1 MNAKALMVQG
11 TSSGAGKSTI
21 VIALCRIFSN
31 MGYKVSPFKAQNMSS
46 KIHIIS
52 NVHRISKIQAI
63 QAFAARKEP
72 EWRINPVLLVPLGNN
87 KSNVFVAGKFLE
99 EMSAIKYYKEFVL
112 AKGFP
117 IVLDSLNKL
126 KKEND
131 IIIIEGAGSP
141 AEINIAKYDIAN
153 MLLAEKIN
161 SPVILVSDIERG
173 GCFASIFGT
182 IKLLKI
188 KHQQLIKGFLI
199 NKFRGDETI
208 LEEGIRFIE
217 YRTKVNN
224 LGIIPKFE
232 FFLPPEDS
240 LDGTNNNT
248 NNLKNLKKFSS
259 KKKMNDQIN
268 LLATTIKTK
277 INVEFILQQVL
288 KIE

>member
-1 MNAKALMVQG
+1 MNPNVVMVQG

-46 KIHIIS
+46 KIHFIS

-63 QAFAARKEP
+63 QAFAARKEL
-72 EWRINPVLLVPLGNN
+72 EWQINPILLVPLGNN

-99 EMSAIKYYKEFVL
+99 EMSAIKYYQEFVL

-117 IVLDSLNKL
+117 IVLDAVNKL
-126 KKEND
+126 KNEND

-153 MLLAEKIN
+153 MLLAETIN

-188 KHQQLIKGFLI
+188 KHQRLIKGFII
-199 NKFRGDETI
+199 NKFRGDENI

-224 LGIIPKFE
+224 IGVIPKFE

-240 LDGTNNNT
+240 LDGTNND
-248 NNLKNLKKFSS
+248 NLKNLKKFSS
-259 KKKMNDQIN
+259 KKKMNEKID
-268 LLATTIKTK
+268 LLAATIGSR
-277 INVEFILQQVL
+277 INVDFILQHVL
-288 KIE
+288 KIG

>member
-1 MNAKALMVQG
+1 MNAKVVMVQG

-21 VIALCRIFSN
+21 VIALCRILSN

-52 NVHRISKIQAI
+52 NVHSISKIQAI
-63 QAFAARKEP
+63 QAFAARKEL
-72 EWRINPVLLVPLGNN
+72 EWQINPVLLVPLGNN

-117 IVLDSLNKL
+117 IVLDAVNKL
-126 KKEND
+126 RNEND

-199 NKFRGDETI
+199 NKFRGDENI

-217 YRTKVNN
+217 YRTKVHN

-240 LDGTNNNT
+240 LDGTNND
-248 NNLKNLKKFSS
+248 NLKNLKKFSS
-259 KKKMNDQIN
+259 KKKMDEQID
-268 LLATTIKTK
+268 LLAATIGSR
-277 INVEFILQQVL
+277 INVDFILQQVL
-288 KIE
+288 KIG

>member
-1 MNAKALMVQG
+1 MNPKVVMVQG

-46 KIHIIS
+46 KIHFIS

-63 QAFAARKEP
+63 QAFAARKEL
-72 EWRINPVLLVPLGNN
+72 EWQINPILLVPLGNN

-99 EMSAIKYYKEFVL
+99 EMSAIKYYQEFVL

-117 IVLDSLNKL
+117 IVLDAVNKL
-126 KKEND
+126 KNEND

-153 MLLAEKIN
+153 MLLAETIN

-188 KHQQLIKGFLI
+188 KHQRLIKGFII
-199 NKFRGDETI
+199 NKFRGDENI

-224 LGIIPKFE
+224 IGIIPKFE

-240 LDGTNNNT
+240 LDGTNND
-248 NNLKNLKKFSS
+248 NLKNLKEFSS
-259 KKKMNDQIN
+259 KKKMNEQID
-268 LLATTIKTK
+268 LLAATIGSR
-277 INVEFILQQVL
+277 INVDFILQHVL
-288 KIE
+288 KIG

>member
-1 MNAKALMVQG
+1 MNAKVVMVQG

-52 NVHRISKIQAI
+52 NVHSISKIQAI

-72 EWRINPVLLVPLGNN
+72 EWHINPVLLVPLGNN

-117 IVLDSLNKL
+117 IVLDAVNKL
-126 KKEND
+126 KNEND

-199 NKFRGDETI
+199 NKFRGDENI

-240 LDGTNNNT
+240 LDGTNND
-248 NNLKNLKKFSS
+248 NLKNLKKFSS
-259 KKKMNDQIN
+259 KKKMDEQID
-268 LLATTIKTK
+268 LLAATIGSR
-277 INVEFILQQVL
+277 INVDFILQQVL
-288 KIE
+288 KIG

>member
-1 MNAKALMVQG
+1 MNAKVVMVQG

-52 NVHRISKIQAI
+52 NVHSISKIQAI

-72 EWRINPVLLVPLGNN
+72 EWQINPVLLVPLGNN

-117 IVLDSLNKL
+117 IVLDAVNKL
-126 KKEND
+126 KNEND

-199 NKFRGDETI
+199 NKFRGDENI

-240 LDGTNNNT
+240 LDGTNND
-248 NNLKNLKKFSS
+248 NLKNLKKFSS
-259 KKKMNDQIN
+259 KKKMDEQID
-268 LLATTIKTK
+268 LLAATIGSK
-277 INVEFILQQVL
+277 INVDFILQQVL
-288 KIE
+288 KIG

>member
-1 MNAKALMVQG
+1 MNAKVVMVQG

-52 NVHRISKIQAI
+52 NVHSISKIQAI
-63 QAFAARKEP
+63 QAFAARKEL
-72 EWRINPVLLVPLGNN
+72 EWQINPVLLVPLGNN

-117 IVLDSLNKL
+117 IVLDAVNKL
-126 KKEND
+126 RNEND

-199 NKFRGDETI
+199 NKFRGDENI

-240 LDGTNNNT
+240 LDGTNND
-248 NNLKNLKKFSS
+248 NLKNLKKFSS
-259 KKKMNDQIN
+259 KKKMDEQID
-268 LLATTIKTK
+268 LLAATIGSR
-277 INVEFILQQVL
+277 INVDFILQQVL
-288 KIE
+288 KIG

>member
-1 MNAKALMVQG
+1 MNPKVVMVQG

-63 QAFAARKEP
+63 QAFAARKEL
-72 EWRINPVLLVPLGNN
+72 EWRINPILLVPIGNN

-99 EMSAIKYYKEFVL
+99 EMSAIKYYQEFVL

-117 IVLDSLNKL
+117 IVLDSVNKL
-126 KKEND
+126 KNEND

-141 AEINIAKYDIAN
+141 AEINITKYDIAN

-188 KHQQLIKGFLI
+188 KHQRLIKGFLI
-199 NKFRGDETI
+199 NKFRGDENI

-217 YRTKVNN
+217 YITRVNN
-224 LGIIPKFE
+224 IGIIPKFK

-240 LDGTNNNT
+240 LDGTNNN
-248 NNLKNLKKFSS
+248 NLENLKKFSS
-259 KKKMNDQIN
+259 KKKMNDQID
-268 LLATTIKTK
+268 LLAATIRTR
-277 INVEFILQQVL
+277 INVEFILQKIL
-288 KIE
+288 KIG

>member
-1 MNAKALMVQG
+1 MTAKVLMVQG

-52 NVHRISKIQAI
+52 NVYTISMIQAI
-63 QAFAARKEP
+63 QALAARKEP

-87 KSNVFVAGKFLE
+87 KSKVFLAGKFLE

-117 IVLDSLNKL
+117 VVLDSLNKL
-126 KKEND
+126 KNEND

-141 AEINIAKYDIAN
+141 AEINITKYDIAN
-153 MLLAEKIN
+153 MLLAEKTN
-161 SPVILVSDIERG
+161 SPVLLVSDIERG

-188 KHQQLIKGFLI
+188 KHQRLIKGFLI
-199 NKFRGDETI
+199 NKFRGDENI
-208 LEEGIRFIE
+208 LEEGIRYIE
-217 YRTKVNN
+217 DRTKVNN

-240 LDGTNNNT
+240 LDGTNNNQ
-248 NNLKNLKKFSS
+248 LESLQKFSS
-259 KKKMNDQIN
+259 KKKMNDQID
-268 LLATTIKTK
+268 LLATTIRSR
-277 INVEFILQQVL
+277 INIEFILQHVL
-288 KIE
+288 K

>member
-1 MNAKALMVQG
+1 MNPKVVMVQG

-46 KIHIIS
+46 KIHFIS

-63 QAFAARKEP
+63 QAFAARKAL
-72 EWRINPVLLVPLGNN
+72 EWQINPILLVPLGNN

-99 EMSAIKYYKEFVL
+99 EMSAIKYYQEFVL

-117 IVLDSLNKL
+117 IVLDAVNKL
-126 KKEND
+126 KNEND

-153 MLLAEKIN
+153 MLLAETIN

-188 KHQQLIKGFLI
+188 KHQRLIKGFII
-199 NKFRGDETI
+199 NKFRGDENI

-224 LGIIPKFE
+224 IGIIPKFE

-240 LDGTNNNT
+240 LDGTNND
-248 NNLKNLKKFSS
+248 NLKNLKKFSS
-259 KKKMNDQIN
+259 KKKMNEQID
-268 LLATTIKTK
+268 LLAATIGSR
-277 INVEFILQQVL
+277 INVDFILQHVL
-288 KIE
+288 KIG

>member
-1 MNAKALMVQG
+1 MTAKVLMVQG

-21 VIALCRIFSN
+21 VIALCRILSD

-52 NVHRISKIQAI
+52 NVYTISMIQAI
-63 QAFAARKEP
+63 QALAARKEP

-87 KSNVFVAGKFLE
+87 KSKVFLAGKFLE

-117 IVLDSLNKL
+117 VVLDSLNKL
-126 KKEND
+126 KNEND

-141 AEINIAKYDIAN
+141 AEINITKYDIAN
-153 MLLAEKIN
+153 MLLAEKTN
-161 SPVILVSDIERG
+161 SPVLLVSDIERG

-188 KHQQLIKGFLI
+188 KHQRLIKGFLI
-199 NKFRGDETI
+199 NKFRGDENI
-208 LEEGIRFIE
+208 LEEGIRYIE

-240 LDGTNNNT
+240 LDGTNNDQ
-248 NNLKNLKKFSS
+248 LESLQKFSS
-259 KKKMNDQIN
+259 KKKMNDQID
-268 LLATTIKTK
+268 LLATTIRSR
-277 INVEFILQQVL
+277 INIEFILQHVL
-288 KIE
+288 K

>member
-1 MNAKALMVQG
+1 MVQG

-63 QAFAARKEP
+63 QAFAARKEL
-72 EWRINPVLLVPLGNN
+72 EWQINPILLVPLGNN

-99 EMSAIKYYKEFVL
+99 EMSAIKYYQEFVL

-117 IVLDSLNKL
+117 IVLDAVNKL
-126 KKEND
+126 KNEND

-153 MLLAEKIN
+153 MLLAEAIN
-161 SPVILVSDIERG
+161 SRVILVSDIERG

-188 KHQQLIKGFLI
+188 KHQQLIKGFII
-199 NKFRGDETI
+199 NKFRGDENI

-224 LGIIPKFE
+224 IGIIPKFE

-240 LDGTNNNT
+240 LDGTNND
-248 NNLKNLKKFSS
+248 NLKNLKKFSS
-259 KKKMNDQIN
+259 KKKMNEQID
-268 LLATTIKTK
+268 LLAATIGSR
-277 INVEFILQQVL
+277 INVDFILQHVL
-288 KIE
+288 KIG

>member
-1 MNAKALMVQG
+1 MNAKVVMVQG

-31 MGYKVSPFKAQNMSS
+31 MGYNVSPFKAQNMSS

-52 NVHRISKIQAI
+52 NVHSISKIQAI

-72 EWRINPVLLVPLGNN
+72 EWQINPVLLVPLGNN

-117 IVLDSLNKL
+117 IVLDAVNKL
-126 KKEND
+126 KNEND

-199 NKFRGDETI
+199 NKFRGDENI

-240 LDGTNNNT
+240 LDGTNND
-248 NNLKNLKKFSS
+248 NLKNLKKFSS
-259 KKKMNDQIN
+259 KKKMDEQID
-268 LLATTIKTK
+268 LLAATIGSR
-277 INVEFILQQVL
+277 INVDFILQQVL
-288 KIE
+288 KIG

>member
-1 MNAKALMVQG
+1 MNAKVVMVQG

-52 NVHRISKIQAI
+52 NVHSISKIQAI
-63 QAFAARKEP
+63 QAFAARKEL
-72 EWRINPVLLVPLGNN
+72 EWQINPILLVPLGNN

-99 EMSAIKYYKEFVL
+99 EMSAIKYYQEFVL

-117 IVLDSLNKL
+117 IVLDAVNKL
-126 KKEND
+126 KNEND

-153 MLLAEKIN
+153 MLLAETIN

-188 KHQQLIKGFLI
+188 KHQRLIKGFII
-199 NKFRGDETI
+199 NKFRGDENI
-208 LEEGIRFIE
+208 LEEGIRSIE

-224 LGIIPKFE
+224 IGTIPKFE

-240 LDGTNNNT
+240 LDGTNND
-248 NNLKNLKKFSS
+248 NLKNLKKFSS
-259 KKKMNDQIN
+259 KKKMDEQID
-268 LLATTIKTK
+268 LLAATIGSR
-277 INVEFILQQVL
+277 INVDFILQQVL
-288 KIE
+288 KIG

>member
-1 MNAKALMVQG
+1 MNAKVVMVQG

-63 QAFAARKEP
+63 QAFAARKEL
-72 EWRINPVLLVPLGNN
+72 EWQINPVLLVPLGNN

-117 IVLDSLNKL
+117 IVLDAVNKL
-126 KKEND
+126 KNEND

-199 NKFRGDETI
+199 NKFRGDENI

-240 LDGTNNNT
+240 LDGTNND
-248 NNLKNLKKFSS
+248 NLKNLKKFSS
-259 KKKMNDQIN
+259 KKKMDEQID
-268 LLATTIKTK
+268 LLAATIGSR
-277 INVEFILQQVL
+277 INVDFILQQVL
-288 KIE
+288 KIG